1 MPLLNWI
8 HVLLIGTMLFQA
20 TFMLVQWFVFRR
32 KDYLYYILYM
42 CSTLLFLITRLDTV
56 LHFFPVPVP
65 PLIDEYLDQPLIVFA
80 CWMYIR
86 FGYHFLELK
95 ETQPALYRNAR
106 IVESFFAL
114 FVIIKCISIPLS
126 FSYTTSSYIYM
137 IATVLLALSAA
148 PLLYRLLRQR
158 NLLNNFLVI
167 GGVCLAIGGISGH
180 IFTLIADDPEQRTM
194 MVYVALEIAI
204 LLELLLLNTGLV
216 IKNKRT
222 QQQIIDTQNRLIHQL
237 QQTEMLRTSL
247 STMQTKLSSDLH
259 DNIGAGLSSIAMYSQ
274 VARQRMEKQPASAAQ
289 VLNIISHTAS
299 DILSEMK
306 DTIWFIQ
313 PAHFTFEQLIDRLR
327 QYAEPLCAEKEIQ
340 LCFHLPVTPVPELS
354 LGTRKN
360 IFLVLKEAVNN
371 AIKHADP
378 RSIIISVDREGT
390 QLIISI
396 TDDGT
401 GLLPATGRTDG
412 NGLRN
417 MQQRAANVGGRLDL
431 YPACSGGTQVRF
443 ELPVG
448 VAS

>member
-8 HVLLIGTMLFQA
+8 HVLLIGTMLYQA

-42 CSTLLFLITRLDTV
+42 GSTLLFLITRLDGV
-56 LHFFPVPVP
+56 LHFFPKPIP
-65 PLIDEYLDQPLIVFA
+65 PLIDEYLDQPLIIFA

-95 ETQPALYRNAR
+95 ETQPALYKNAR
-106 IVESFFAL
+106 LVEIFFAA
-114 FVIIKCISIPLS
+114 FVVAKCICIPFS
-126 FSYTTSSYIYM
+126 FSYATSSTIYM
-137 IATVLLALSAA
+137 IATVALALSAA
-148 PLLYRLLRQR
+148 PLLYKLLAQR

-167 GGVCLAIGGISGH
+167 GGVCIAIGGTSGH
-180 IFTLIADDPEQRTM
+180 IFTLTADNPEQRTM
-194 MVYVALEIAI
+194 LVYVAFEVAI

-222 QQQIIDTQNRLIHQL
+222 QQQIIDTQNRLILQL

-247 STMQTKLSSDLH
+247 STMQSKLSSDLH

-274 VARQRMEKQPASAAQ
+274 VARQRIEKQPASAAQ

-313 PAHFTFEQLIDRLR
+313 PANFTFEQLIDRLR
-327 QYAEPLCAEKEIQ
+327 QYAEPLCAEKEI
-340 LCFHLPVTPVPELS
+340 HLEFKLPTTVVTELS

-371 AIKHADP
+371 AIKHASP
-378 RSIIISVDREGT
+378 AKITISVECT
-390 QLIISI
+390 EEQLIIAV
-396 TDDGT
+396 TDDGAGMPPT
-401 GLLPATGRTDG
+401 PARSDG

-417 MQQRAANVGGRLDL
+417 MKQRAGSVGGRLEL
-431 YPACSGGTQVRF
+431 VSVTTGGTKVCLH
-443 ELPVG
+443 LPLQ

>member
-1 MPLLNWI
+1 MPLLHWI
-8 HVLLIGTMLFQA
+8 HILLIGTMLFQA

-32 KDYLYYILYM
+32 KDYLYYVVYM
-42 CSTLLFLITRLDTV
+42 CSTLLFLITRLDSV
-56 LHFFPVPVP
+56 LHFLPAPIP
-65 PLIDEYLDQPLIVFA
+65 PMLDEYLDQPLIIFA

-86 FGYHFLELK
+86 FGYYFLELK
-95 ETQPALYRNAR
+95 ETQPALYKNAR
-106 IVESFFAL
+106 LVEIFFMAFIL
-114 FVIIKCISIPLS
+114 AKCICIPFS
-126 FSYTTSSYIYM
+126 FSYATSSVIYM
-137 IATVLLALSAA
+137 IASVSLALSAA
-148 PLLYRLLRQR
+148 PLLYKLLAQR
-158 NLLNNFLVI
+158 NLLNNLLVI
-167 GGVCLAIGGISGH
+167 GGVCIAIGGISGH
-180 IFTLIADDPEQRTM
+180 IFTLIAEDPDQRTIQ
-194 MVYVALEIAI
+194 VYVAFEVAI

-237 QQTEMLRTSL
+237 QQTEMLRTRL

-274 VARQRMEKQPASAAQ
+274 VARQRIEKQPASAAQ
-289 VLNIISHTAS
+289 VLNIISNTAS

-327 QYAEPLCAEKEIQ
+327 QYAEPLCAEKEI
-340 LCFHLPVTPVPELS
+340 HLEFRLPAAALPELP

-360 IFLVLKEAVNN
+360 IFMVLKEAINN
-371 AIKHADP
+371 AIKHASP
-378 RSIIISVDREGT
+378 QSIIIVVDYVEA
-390 QLIISI
+390 QLIISV

-401 GLLPATGRTDG
+401 GLSPAAGRSDG

-417 MQQRAANVGGRLDL
+417 MQQRAKGVGGRLDL
-431 YPACSGGTQVRF
+431 FPVTQGGTQVRF
-443 ELPVG
+443 ELPLQ